1 MRYALRTFG
10 FVCLLLLLFVVV
22 VVVVVYRVTRNKI
35 NDIFMKINL

>member
-10 FVCLLLLLFVVV
+10 FVCLFVVV
-22 VVVVVYRVTRNKI
+22 VVVVVFYRVIRNKI